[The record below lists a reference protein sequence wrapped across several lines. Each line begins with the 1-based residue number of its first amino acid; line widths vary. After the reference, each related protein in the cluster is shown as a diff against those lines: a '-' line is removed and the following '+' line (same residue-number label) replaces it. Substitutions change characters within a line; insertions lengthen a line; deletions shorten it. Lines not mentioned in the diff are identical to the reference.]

1 MHGNLRAKRTLIA
14 AAAVAVA
21 ATTTTVGLVSTTA
34 TAATTV
40 RTTSS
45 AKAAA
50 GWLARQ
56 LTGPHHDHYSVTF
69 GGQSFPDAGETIDG
83 LLGMD
88 AAKVSQRAA
97 ARVTKW
103 LQANAKDYATGSG
116 TTPNS
121 YYPGALAKLLLA
133 AEAQHANV
141 HSFGGIDLVHALKQ
155 SEQPDGAYLNTGDT
169 QFGSSPVAQSLALIA
184 LSHTGSMYDWPDAKA
199 IAWLVGQQCG
209 DGSFTSSNQ
218 NQPAATCTDV
228 DATAY
233 AAQALFTVHSSAT
246 ARTFHWLGV
255 HQNSDGGFG
264 LDTNGKPSSN
274 ANSTA
279 VAMQAELLAHH
290 TTSRAHAG
298 AWLRRHQVRCSG
310 AVSHRGA
317 VLLSGS
323 RWNHDSALR
332 ATTQAAQ
339 ALAGRWLGSMSNA
352 GAIAD
357 APVLKC

>member
-1 MHGNLRAKRTLIA
+1 MRITQRTKRTAIA

-21 ATTTTVGLVSTTA
+21 TATTTVGLVSASA
-34 TAATTV
+34 TAATV

-50 GWLARQ
+50 GWLAGQ
-56 LTGPHHDHYSVTF
+56 LTGPHHDHYAVTF
-69 GGQSFPDAGETIDG
+69 GGKAYPDAGETIDG

-133 AEAQHANV
+133 AEAQHADV
-141 HSFGGIDLVHALKQ
+141 HDFGGINLVRALRKT
-155 SEQPDGAYLNTGDT
+155 EQPDGAYLNTGDT
-169 QFGSSPVAQSLALIA
+169 QYGSSPVAQSLALIA

-209 DGSFTSSNQ
+209 DGGFMSSNQ
-218 NQPAATCTDV
+218 SHPAATCTDV

-233 AAQALFTVHSSAT
+233 AAQALFTVRSSAT

-264 LDTNGKPSSN
+264 LDANGKPSSN

-290 TTSRAHAG
+290 VASRAHAG

-310 AVSHRGA
+310 ATSRRGA

-323 RWNHDSALR
+323 AWNHDTALR

-339 ALAGRWLGSMSNA
+339 ALAGRWLGSISDR